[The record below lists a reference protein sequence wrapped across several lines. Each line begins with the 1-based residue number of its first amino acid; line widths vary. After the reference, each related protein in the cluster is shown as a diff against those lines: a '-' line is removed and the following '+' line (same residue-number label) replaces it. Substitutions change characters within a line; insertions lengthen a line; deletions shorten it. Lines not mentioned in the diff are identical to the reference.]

1 MKEDEQKRKLYA
13 ENVDF
18 ESKADEM
25 NEAARLKLYCDTH
38 VRCVHGH
45 HYDKVF
51 DACPIC
57 HSCVPFVITVEEL
70 GGK

>member
-13 ENVDF
+13 LLATKPRV
-18 ESKADEM
+18 
-25 NEAARLKLYCDTH
+25 
-38 VRCVHGH
+38 GH
-45 HYDKVF
+45 WS
-51 DACPIC
+51 IC